1 MTGTLIRAFRRS
13 ALMLALLIAWQV
25 ATELHVVSAFLLPSP
40 MSVARRLGAD
50 AASGQ
55 LALSLAA
62 TLYRALLGFAIAGA
76 AGVALGILMAR
87 VRFVHWLLDP
97 LVSVGLPMPKIVFLP
112 VFVLWFGVFD
122 QSKIL
127 MVAFSAVFPV
137 IAAAWAASENV
148 DKYMLWSARGLGA
161 GGHAL
166 LWEVAL
172 PAALPEIM
180 TGLQVALP
188 IALIVAVVTEMV
200 MGGYGLGGA
209 MMTAWRFANSAG
221 VFAGIVEIA
230 AVGYLVVKGMALLRR
245 RLLIWH
251 AEAMEPSTA

>member
-13 ALMLALLIAWQV
+13 ALMLVLLIAWQV

-76 AGVALGILMAR
+76 AGVALGILIAR

-188 IALIVAVVTEMV
+188 ISLIIAIVAEMA
-200 MGGYGLGGA
+200 MGGEGLGGDMMQA
-209 MMTAWRFANSAG
+209 MRFADSPG
-221 VFAGIVEIA
+221 VFAGIVAIA
-230 AVGYLVVKGMALLRR
+230 IAGSVLVRAMELLRR
-245 RLLIWH
+245 RMLAWH
-251 AEAMEPSTA
+251 PEAEAG